1 MTLNV
6 SGKENVRDA
15 NLAYE
20 HIHLGCASSD
30 ERLKWKIY
38 KNIEEI
44 FVEHLATLLFGYG
57 IDNMSDKSIRKA
69 VARKVLQHDE
79 VLDQIKTVI
88 FEKEE
93 EQP

>member
-44 FVEHLATLLFGYG
+44 LVEHFDHSKQPVQP
-57 IDNMSDKSIRKA
+57 DN
-69 VARKVLQHDE
+69 
-79 VLDQIKTVI
+79 
-88 FEKEE
+88 
-93 EQP
+93 